1 MKKLIFHCEDF
12 QEILMP
18 FDVYTSK
25 IIEEIDLLMVP
36 KSFRNKYMKKIDQN
50 IDFINKLM
58 YEEKR
63 DLVFIAKW
71 LRIPLKNFVKS
82 LNRYTKQIK
91 FQYISYRV
99 NLNRKVDRL
108 VDIKGLIQIYIGLN
122 KGKCI
127 NTKSILN
134 FIQPW
139 NL

>member
-1 MKKLIFHCEDF
+1 MFQWEDF

-25 IIEEIDLLMVP
+25 VIEEIDLLMVP

-71 LRIPLKNFVKS
+71 LRIPLKFFVKS

-91 FQYISYRV
+91 SQYISYRV
-99 NLNRKVDRL
+99 NLNQKVDRL
-108 VDIKGLIQIYIGLN
+108 VNIKGLIQIYIGLN

>member
-1 MKKLIFHCEDF
+1 MFQCEDF

-25 IIEEIDLLMVP
+25 VIEEIDLLMVP
-36 KSFRNKYMKKIDQN
+36 KSFRNKYMNKIDQN

-63 DLVFIAKW
+63 DLVFIAKMAENS
-71 LRIPLKNFVKS
+71 INFFIKS

-91 FQYISYRV
+91 SLYISYRV
-99 NLNRKVDRL
+99 NLNQKVDRL

>member
-1 MKKLIFHCEDF
+1 MFQWEDF
-12 QEILMP
+12 QEVLMP

-25 IIEEIDLLMVP
+25 VIEEIDLLMVP

-71 LRIPLKNFVKS
+71 LRIPLKLFVKS

-91 FQYISYRV
+91 SQYISYRV
-99 NLNRKVDRL
+99 NLNQKVDRL
-108 VDIKGLIQIYIGLN
+108 VNIKGLIQIYIGLN

>member
-1 MKKLIFHCEDF
+1 MLQCEHFH
-12 QEILMP
+12 EILMP

-25 IIEEIDLLMVP
+25 VFEEIDLLMVP
-36 KSFRNKYMKKIDQN
+36 LRFRNKYMKKIDQN

-63 DLVFIAKW
+63 DLSFIAKW
-71 LRIPLKNFVKS
+71 LRIPLKIFVKS
-82 LNRYTKQIK
+82 FNRYTKQIK
-91 FQYISYRV
+91 NKNISCRLK
-99 NLNRKVDRL
+99 LNQKVDRL
-108 VDIKGLIQIYIGLN
+108 VNIKGLIQIYIGLN

>member
-1 MKKLIFHCEDF
+1 MFQREDF
-12 QEILMP
+12 KEILMP
-18 FDVYTSK
+18 FDMYTSK
-25 IIEEIDLLMVP
+25 VIEEIDLLLVP

-50 IDFINKLM
+50 IDFVNKVM

-71 LRIPLKNFVKS
+71 LRIPLKIFVKS
-82 LNRYTKQIK
+82 LNRYAKQIK

-99 NLNRKVDRL
+99 NLNQKVDRL

-127 NTKSILN
+127 NTKSIFN

>member
-1 MKKLIFHCEDF
+1 MS
-12 QEILMP
+12 

-25 IIEEIDLLMVP
+25 VIEKIDLLMVP

-50 IDFINKLM
+50 IDLINKLM

-63 DLVFIAKW
+63 DLVFIAKL
-71 LRIPLKNFVKS
+71 LRIPLKKFVKS

-91 FQYISYRV
+91 SQYINYRV
-99 NLNRKVDRL
+99 NLNQKVDRL

-127 NTKSILN
+127 NTKSIIN
-134 FIQPW
+134 FIQ
-139 NL
+139 L